1 MPMDERKLWALYII
15 THTGSFTAVQG
26 ARPVDDINILYDLES
41 SVEKVRP
48 GRGKYYE
55 LYITQC
61 TDDWQ
66 PTTSDLVEIRRIQAS
81 L

>member
-1 MPMDERKLWALYII
+1 MEERKLWALYVI

-26 ARPVDDINILYDLES
+26 ARPVDDINTVYDLEAA
-41 SVEKVRP
+41 VEKVRP

-55 LYITQC
+55 LYIAQC
-61 TDDWQ
+61 TEDWQ
-66 PTTSDLVEIRRIQAS
+66 PTLTDLAEIRRIQAE

>member
-1 MPMDERKLWALYII
+1 MEERKLWALYVI

-26 ARPVDDINILYDLES
+26 ARPVEDISIVHDLEAV
-41 SVEKVRP
+41 VEKVRP

-55 LYITQC
+55 LYIARC

-66 PTTSDLVEIRRIQAS
+66 PTVADLVEIRRIQAA

>member
-1 MPMDERKLWALYII
+1 MVMEEQNLWALYVI

-26 ARPVDDINILYDLES
+26 ARPVADINIIHDLEIV
-41 SVEKVRP
+41 VEKIKP

-55 LYITQC
+55 LYITRC
-61 TDDWQ
+61 TEDWQ
-66 PTTSDLVEIRRIQAS
+66 PTPADLIEIRRIQAA